1 MALWIF
7 KNHFSYKS
15 VQILKKKHKR
25 NDRFHV
31 TDHSALTSRS
41 ILYSKLS
48 LVHVICIG
56 HPIATIP
63 SNPCIPTPC
72 GPNSNCHVVN
82 ELSVCSCLPNYI
94 GRAPNCRPEC
104 MTNSEC
110 ARNLACVNERCID
123 PCIGTCGAYAT
134 CIVYNH
140 QAVCRCPDEFTG
152 DPFSTCSP
160 IPSKCL
166 LFDWWEYASM
176 ASQMFTKAC
185 ILFWVLFSDQLKKK
199 IQLFICL
206 LANCKYLRTKCL
218 LFPKSSD
225 PQSTQQCLIRINS
238 QYSSLSRARNYRTMQ
253 SVTMRCKCCMQSTQ

>member
-1 MALWIF
+1 M
-7 KNHFSYKS
+7 KN
-15 VQILKKKHKR
+15 
-25 NDRFHV
+25 
-31 TDHSALTSRS
+31 
-41 ILYSKLS
+41 S
-48 LVHVICIG
+48 LVFAIRIG

-152 DPFSTCSP
+152 DPFSACSP
-160 IPSKCL
+160 IPSKCSVGS
-166 LFDWWEYASM
+166 EVCKHGASNVHRKLVL
-176 ASQMFTKAC
+176 ALNSSIRRGFLRNYNNTV
-185 ILFWVLFSDQLKKK
+185 IWLFWNTILQTFVCKVLAVS
-199 IQLFICL
+199 
-206 LANCKYLRTKCL
+206 
-218 LFPKSSD
+218 PS
-225 PQSTQQCLIRINS
+225 
-238 QYSSLSRARNYRTMQ
+238 
-253 SVTMRCKCCMQSTQ
+253 SVTKPLKIL